1 MDSFTYISVLLSIV
15 VGLAITQFLLGL
27 RGLILTRAKV
37 KLYIPTLIWAV
48 IALLTPIQAWW
59 ADFAM
64 RGQSNWTFLALLV
77 IMLRAISIYMV
88 AALVL
93 PDISGEELVD
103 LREHFFAHRSWFF
116 TAMLASV
123 IFSLSKNLTLHGHLP
138 SHADSAFQFT
148 FCAVAV
154 TGVATRSEWFHK
166 LLAPASGLLFVAYIA
181 VLFARL

>member
-15 VGLAITQFLLGL
+15 LGLAITQVLLGF

-48 IALLTPIQAWW
+48 IALLIPIQAWW

-64 RGQSNWTFLALLV
+64 RRQPNWTFLALLV
-77 IMLRAISIYMV
+77 IMLQAISIYMV
-88 AALVL
+88 AGLVS
-93 PDISGEELVD
+93 PDISGEDFVN

-116 TAMLASV
+116 GALLACV
-123 IFSLSKNLTLHGHLP
+123 VFSLSKDLTLHGHLP
-138 SHADSAFQFT
+138 NLIDSAFQFT
-148 FCAVAV
+148 FCAAAIA
-154 TGVATRSEWFHK
+154 ATIIGSEWFHR
-166 LLAPASGLLFVAYIA
+166 LLAPAVGLLFAVYVA